1 MTHLNNKAGWLQ
13 PEWPDLADKLVAFAT
28 TRSGGVSAGAY
39 ADGGGAG
46 GLNLAL
52 HVGDDDASVIA
63 NRQKINTILTN
74 PVTFLS
80 QVHGTMVM
88 DAAGLSPDL
97 AQPSVADAVFTSQ
110 PGLACAVMTA
120 DCLPVLLVDQHATV
134 VAAAHAGWRGL
145 VNGILQNTVTAMRTR
160 SQAELRAWLGPAISV
175 AHFEVGAEVKQE
187 FELKLPGS
195 DKFFYKKN
203 TTSGSEKYHADLY
216 SLAKL
221 ALQQVG
227 VEAVTGGEWCTFAD
241 EPRFYSYR
249 RNAVTGRMASVICL
263 R

>member
-1 MTHLNNKAGWLQ
+1 MNQVIHASNWLQ
-13 PEWPDLADKLVAFAT
+13 PDWPDLADKLVAFST
-28 TRSGGVSAGAY
+28 TRSGGISAGAY
-39 ADGGGAG
+39 DDGYGAG

-52 HVGDDDASVIA
+52 HVGDDSESVHA

-88 DAAGLSPDL
+88 DASKLSHDI
-97 AQPSVADAVFTSQ
+97 AQPSVADAVFASET
-110 PGLACAVMTA
+110 GLACAVMTA
-120 DCLPVLLVDQHATV
+120 DCLPVLMVDQNATV

-145 VNGILQNTVTAMRTR
+145 VNGVLQNTVAAMRTR

-175 AHFEVGAEVKQE
+175 AHFEVGAEVLHE
-187 FELKLPGS
+187 FALKLPGA

-203 TTSGSEKYHADLY
+203 TASGSEKYHADLY

-227 VEAVTGGEWCTFAD
+227 VDAVTGGEFCTYTD
-241 EPRFYSYR
+241 EQRFYSYR
-249 RNAVTGRMASVICL
+249 RSAVTGRMASVICL